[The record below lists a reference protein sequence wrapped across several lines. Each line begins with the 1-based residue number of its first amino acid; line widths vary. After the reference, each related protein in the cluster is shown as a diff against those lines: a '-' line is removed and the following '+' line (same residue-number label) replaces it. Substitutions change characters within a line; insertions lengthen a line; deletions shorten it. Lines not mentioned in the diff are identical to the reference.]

1 MKGLMKEYSLK
12 RAHQMAFIVVTMGV
26 MLVFDVLLLLIAILT
41 LFQARRFY
49 AEVMV
54 RGLSR
59 FVLFLARIRIE
70 ERGRPTSTKPVFYMP
85 NHPSMLDVFILTA
98 LGLPRTRYFM
108 STSVWT
114 YFPFAF
120 ASWLMGVFFT
130 PSQSRSAARVRC
142 FQRAERH
149 LRDSGESVLGT
160 PEGRINRG
168 GLGPFNRGV
177 FHLATQ
183 LRIPI
188 VPICILFPPGANVKL
203 FFARRSTV
211 VSVNFLPEIETDTWK
226 VDDIDS
232 HKEQVREVYQRF
244 IAEHSEAEGA
254 PSPQATV
261 HQQTHQVSP

>member
-1 MKGLMKEYSLK
+1 MKEKSLDLA
-12 RAHQMAFIVVTMGV
+12 RQITFVIVTMGV
-26 MLVFDVLLLLIAILT
+26 MLLFDVVLLLTAILT

-59 FVLFLARIRIE
+59 VVLFMARIRIE
-70 ERGRPTSTKPVFYMP
+70 ERGRPISSKPVFYMP

-130 PSQSRSAARVRC
+130 PPQSRTAARVRR
-142 FQRAERH
+142 FKRAERH
-149 LRDSGESVLGT
+149 LLASGESALGT
-160 PEGRINRG
+160 PEGQINRS
-168 GLGPFNRGV
+168 GLGHFNRGV

-188 VPICILFPPGANVKL
+188 VPICILFPEEVTPKL
-203 FFARRSTV
+203 LFARGSTV
-211 VSVNFLPEIETDTWK
+211 VSINFLPQIDTDTWK
-226 VDDIDS
+226 VDEVDF
-232 HKEQVREVYQRF
+232 HKEQVREVLQRF
-244 IAEHSEAEGA
+244 IKEHSESEYT
-254 PSPQATV
+254 SSSRATAN
-261 HQQTHQVSP
+261 QVSP

>member
-1 MKGLMKEYSLK
+1 MKENSLSHT
-12 RAHQMAFIVVTMGV
+12 RQFAFVVVTMGV
-26 MLVFDVLLLLIAILT
+26 MLVFDVLLLLVAILT

-59 FVLFLARIRIE
+59 LILAMARIRIE
-70 ERGRPTSTKPVFYMP
+70 VHGRPTSAKAVFYMP

-98 LGLPRTRYFM
+98 MGLPRTRYFM

-149 LRDSGESVLGT
+149 LMASGESVLGT
-160 PEGRINRG
+160 PEGQINRD

-177 FHLATQ
+177 FHLAAQ
-183 LRIPI
+183 LQIPI
-188 VPICILFPPGANVKL
+188 VPISILFPPEANPGL
-203 FFARRSTV
+203 FARHSTV
-211 VSVNFLPEIETDTWK
+211 VSVSFLPEIETDAWR
-226 VDDIDS
+226 VDDINS
-232 HKEQVREVYQRF
+232 HKEQVREVFQRF
-244 IAEHSEAEGA
+244 ITEHSVTGHSA
-254 PSPQATV
+254 SSVAT
-261 HQQTHQVSP
+261 THKKTS